1 MRSKLAFGLLMAG
14 LAVALAAC
22 GGPAPTPS
30 GPVEV
35 QVSLQEFT
43 ITSSLSTL
51 QAGVPYHFVI
61 TNNGTIAH
69 ELVLEGA
76 GVVDEP
82 LEADGREGE
91 VEEDELPPG
100 ATATLDWTF
109 DTAGDYQMACHVPG
123 HYEAGMVTTFTV
135 Q

>member
-1 MRSKLAFGLLMAG
+1 MSKFVLGLLMAG

-22 GGPAPTPS
+22 GGPAPTPT
-30 GPVEV
+30 GPVTVEITLSEFSV
-35 QVSLQEFT
+35 DSSVTTFQVGTTYSFE
-43 ITSSLSTL
+43 
-51 QAGVPYHFVI
+51 I
-61 TNNGTIAH
+61 TNAGTLAH

-82 LEADGREGE
+82 LESDGREGE
-91 VEEDELPPG
+91 VGEDDLPPG
-100 ATATLDWTF
+100 ASATLDWTF

-123 HYEAGMVTTFTV
+123 HYEAGMVATFTV